1 VFEISEIKVFHRL
14 SVARIYWLLTVE
26 LHVARDVIDSMCV
39 LFMFSLVTVQEA
51 ATANAAD

>member
-1 VFEISEIKVFHRL
+1 VFHRL

-39 LFMFSLVTVQEA
+39 LLMFSLVAVQEA
-51 ATANAAD
+51 TTANAAD